1 MAAIVCNCSGE
12 PEMAPFPCK
21 ATDYGFPKKLIL
33 QDPQGEL
40 TVAGE
45 TPTLSEIQ
53 AGMAASGEDKLI
65 VIEQITNGQLVESS
79 REEETGADTADGLTN
94 TFGINMAV
102 TGNIKLLDE
111 SVRADL
117 LKLNCN
123 ERLKMWIITSKGYIF
138 GGKNGYI
145 IANFFSPMIL
155 GGYGT
160 KPMIPINLVYQHNLN
175 ATDPAGQ
182 DDGFLN
188 LVNASS
194 T

>member
-1 MAAIVCNCSGE
+1 MATIVCDCAGE
-12 PEMAPFPCK
+12 PTMSPFPCK
-21 ATDYGFPKKLIL
+21 AVDYGFPKKLIL
-33 QDPQGEL
+33 QDPDGSL

-45 TPTLSEIQ
+45 SPTLSEIQ
-53 AGMAASGEDKLI
+53 AGIAASGEDKLI

-117 LKLNCN
+117 LKLNCH
-123 ERLKMWIITSKGYIF
+123 ERLKMWVITSKGYIL
-138 GGKNGYI
+138 GGATGYK
-145 IANFFSPMIL
+145 IANFFSPMTL

-160 KPMIPINLVYQHNLN
+160 RAMVPLNLVYQHNLN

-188 LVNASS
+188 LVNPP
-194 T
+194 TT